1 MQRPNNVLLSCVI
14 VLAILVGIVGGGLMG
29 GFAGYYSAQSAVP
42 AKVVSVSNAPATQA
56 VSPVSAN
63 PPITGN
69 PSVTNITLKEESAI
83 IDAVRKAKPGVV
95 TVVTQ
100 LQTQRGRLGSVTPS
114 ASGSGVIIDDK
125 GYIITNNHVIDG
137 GKNLTVFFADGT
149 KVDATLVGTDAATDL
164 AVLKVNGKVPAVVQL
179 GDSAS
184 LEPGQAAIAIGSPL
198 GDFRGTVTV
207 GVVSALNRRVGTQQG
222 LIQTDAAINNGNSGG
237 PLINTLGQVIGIN
250 TLVVRSTG
258 EGGVAE
264 GLGFAVPSNTVREVS
279 AQLISKGRVERPF
292 IGITYQEVDPQ
303 SVGACNLNVAQGVV
317 VTQVEPNSP
326 AAKVGLQE
334 CDVILSLDSQQ
345 VDTDHSLQSILF
357 THKVG
362 ETVTLTILRD
372 GKQSQIKLT
381 LGLRPPTSQ
390 APSQEDQGGNG

>member
-1 MQRPNNVLLSCVI
+1 MQKPSNLLLSCVI

-42 AKVVSVSNAPATQA
+42 AKVVSVSNAPAAQV

-63 PPITGN
+63 PPIAGS
-69 PSVTNITLKEESAI
+69 PSVTNMTLKEESAI

-100 LQTQRGRLGSVTPS
+100 LQAQRGRLGSSVTPS

-125 GYIITNNHVIDG
+125 GYIITNNHVIEG
-137 GKNLTVFFADGT
+137 GKSLTVFFADGT
-149 KVDATLVGTDAATDL
+149 KVDATLVGTDPTSDI
-164 AVLKVNGKVPAVVQL
+164 AVLKVSGKVPAVVQM
-179 GDSAS
+179 GDSSS

-250 TLVVRSTG
+250 TLVVRSSG
-258 EGGVAE
+258 DGNVAE
-264 GLGFAVPSNTVREVS
+264 GLGFAIPSNLVREVS

-303 SVGACNLNVAQGVV
+303 SVGACNLNTAQGVV
-317 VTQVEPNSP
+317 VTQVEANSP

-334 CDVILSLDSQQ
+334 CDVITALDSQQ
-345 VDTDHSLQSILF
+345 VDADHSLQSILF

-362 ETVTLTILRD
+362 DTVTLTILRD
-372 GKQSQIKLT
+372 GKQSQVKLT
-381 LGLRPPTSQ
+381 LGLRPTSQ
-390 APSQEDQGGNG
+390 APSQDQGGTG